1 MDFKNW
7 QQDTI
12 KGTLS
17 ETLTRRT
24 VFDKTWSDKTFNIAK
39 NPKYDGYQTGL
50 ASVVYK
56 LFDKKI
62 SDSGIENEYISNQE
76 SAEKLHKPVIR
87 KFKKREVHPPFVD
100 NTWAADLANMQLKS
114 KFDQRMCIILCVIDI
129 FSNMHG
135 LFLWK
140 IKK

>member
-24 VFDKTWSDKTFNIAK
+24 VFDKTWSDKAFNVAK
-39 NPKYDGYQTGL
+39 NSKYDGYQTGL
-50 ASVVYK
+50 VSVVYK
-56 LFDKKI
+56 LFDKKTY
-62 SDSGIENEYISNQE
+62 DSAIGNEYISIQE
-76 SAEKLHKPVIR
+76 STEESHKPVIR
-87 KFKKREVHPPFVD
+87 KFGKREVQPPFVD

-114 KFDQRMCIILCVIDI
+114 KFDQRMCIILYVIDI
-129 FSNMHG
+129 FSNIHR

-140 IKK
+140 MKN